1 MKPLFMWAGG
11 KTRLIKKYKE
21 QQVLPDSFDK
31 YIEPFVGAGAMFIW
45 AYEQNPE
52 AKFVL
57 NDSNESIMSIY
68 KAVKSDTQEFMNCMD
83 SLAEAYLPLSK
94 ENRKAF

>member
-1 MKPLFMWAGG
+1 MHQLTF
-11 KTRLIKKYKE
+11 LDHSLEILDF
-21 QQVLPDSFDK
+21 VLVQRFDKDSFDK

-57 NDSNESIMSIY
+57 NDSNESIISIY
-68 KAVKSDTQEFMNCMD
+68 K
-83 SLAEAYLPLSK
+83 
-94 ENRKAF
+94 